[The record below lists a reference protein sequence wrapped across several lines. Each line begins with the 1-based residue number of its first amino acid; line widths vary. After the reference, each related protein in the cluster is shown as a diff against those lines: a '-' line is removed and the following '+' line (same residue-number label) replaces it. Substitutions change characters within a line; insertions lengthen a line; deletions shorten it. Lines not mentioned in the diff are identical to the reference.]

1 MPGAQSPDI
10 YILCSVGH
18 QHEQGTDVPGKGQE
32 RSGRLCQKDLHDLE
46 REEAEQSASK
56 KRRADIS
63 SFSIAAQLSCD
74 DLSRAGTETEG
85 AEAASDQNME
95 DACLNHAVI
104 GDIPHECC

>member
-1 MPGAQSPDI
+1 MMPGKAS
-10 YILCSVGH
+10 
-18 QHEQGTDVPGKGQE
+18 E

-85 AEAASDQNME
+85 AQAFQLSLSGLQHVCPLCSM
-95 DACLNHAVI
+95 
-104 GDIPHECC
+104 